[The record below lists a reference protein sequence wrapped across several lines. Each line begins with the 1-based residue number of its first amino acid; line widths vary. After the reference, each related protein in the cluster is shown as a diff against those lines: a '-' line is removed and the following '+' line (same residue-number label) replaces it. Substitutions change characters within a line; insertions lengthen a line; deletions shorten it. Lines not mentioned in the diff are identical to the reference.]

1 MSDVQGKL
9 YTMQEIAD
17 DIVKSNDNN
26 GVAEALYKY
35 VI

>member
-1 MSDVQGKL
+1 MGNSAPKIK
-9 YTMQEIAD
+9 EIAD